1 MSSLAVSG
9 LAPKAGSALQTD
21 AGVPERQLALVVD
34 DDQVIRLLGARALEK
49 AGLEV
54 VLAGSGDEALE
65 IVKRQAPDLVLLD
78 VQMPGMDG
86 FATCRALRSN
96 PQLQYLPILM
106 MTGLDDA
113 ESVERAYE
121 AGATD
126 FVGKPVPWLL
136 LGHRARYLLRS
147 AAAFRQLSESRAKLA
162 RSESLLVAAQRIAR
176 IATWRWDSAT
186 GALTWSEPQEQLL
199 GEHVQLPLTL
209 NEYFDLVHPDDL
221 PLVKSHFRK
230 SIQAITGD
238 RLEHRFIDTMGQ
250 VRLIEL
256 QFEPTGCGPAGVLSG
271 IHGTARDMTERWRAE
286 QRIHQLAF
294 YDSLT
299 GLPNRQLFLQ
309 QVTRAIEQAS
319 QSAGQFALLFVDLD
333 YFKDVND
340 THGHGVGDALLRT
353 VAERLRGAMR
363 GRGGGARARD
373 SIARIGG
380 DEFVAL
386 VTDVPHEGAAMDLAR
401 RLLETLRAPLVVE
414 GHAIRVSGSIGVALY
429 PQDADDYDGLL
440 RKADAAMYRAK
451 VEGRGTARLHADG
464 AGHGAEH
471 EAEHGDAAFTTTS
484 P

>member
-21 AGVPERQLALVVD
+21 AGGPERQLALVVD

-186 GALTWSEPQEQLL
+186 GALTW
-199 GEHVQLPLTL
+199 
-209 NEYFDLVHPDDL
+209 
-221 PLVKSHFRK
+221 
-230 SIQAITGD
+230 
-238 RLEHRFIDTMGQ
+238 
-250 VRLIEL
+250 
-256 QFEPTGCGPAGVLSG
+256 
-271 IHGTARDMTERWRAE
+271 
-286 QRIHQLAF
+286 
-294 YDSLT
+294 
-299 GLPNRQLFLQ
+299 
-309 QVTRAIEQAS
+309 
-319 QSAGQFALLFVDLD
+319 
-333 YFKDVND
+333 
-340 THGHGVGDALLRT
+340 
-353 VAERLRGAMR
+353 
-363 GRGGGARARD
+363 
-373 SIARIGG
+373 
-380 DEFVAL
+380 
-386 VTDVPHEGAAMDLAR
+386 
-401 RLLETLRAPLVVE
+401 
-414 GHAIRVSGSIGVALY
+414 
-429 PQDADDYDGLL
+429 
-440 RKADAAMYRAK
+440 
-451 VEGRGTARLHADG
+451 
-464 AGHGAEH
+464 
-471 EAEHGDAAFTTTS
+471 
-484 P
+484 